1 MPSSAESWIVD
12 WLTVE
17 RLAKY
22 VRAAGGDHARA
33 LAFYEWNARLSA
45 ELLHDLGHLEVGL
58 RNAYDRA
65 LLAHPGIR
73 GGDWIEQASFE
84 QLLPVHRSLDSHGV
98 PQDKNATPRAAI
110 KTARRYARY
119 TAGGR
124 TPRGKVI
131 AELMFGFWTY
141 LSDGLHEKTLWVP
154 ALNRAY
160 RPGTDR
166 VKIHAALTDYEMSG
180 TVSLTTSP
188 CSTAVPRTSA
198 ARSSS
203 SPARSRPTSETRS
216 SARAERRTRSP
227 RVRDWGLRSAEPQG
241 AQGNPRKVPGGASG
255 RSRRLGAF

>member
-166 VKIHAALTDYEMSG
+166 VKIHAALTDLRDVRNRLAHNES
-180 TVSLTTSP
+180 VFDRRPENIRRSL
-188 CSTAVPRTSA
+188 VFV
-198 ARSSS
+198 ARSL
-203 SPARSRPTSETRS
+203 SPDLRDQILSTSRASDAIS
-216 SARAERRTRSP
+216 
-227 RVRDWGLRSAEPQG
+227 VRP
-241 AQGNPRKVPGGASG
+241 
-255 RSRRLGAF
+255 

>member
-17 RLAKY
+17 RLVKY

-166 VKIHAALTDYEMSG
+166 VKIHAALTDLRDVRNRLAHNES
-180 TVSLTTSP
+180 VFDRRPENIRRSL
-188 CSTAVPRTSA
+188 VFV
-198 ARSSS
+198 ARSL
-203 SPARSRPTSETRS
+203 SPDLRDQILSTSRASDAI
-216 SARAERRTRSP
+216 SARP
-227 RVRDWGLRSAEPQG
+227 
-241 AQGNPRKVPGGASG
+241 
-255 RSRRLGAF
+255 

>member
-1 MPSSAESWIVD
+1 MPSSAGPWVVE

-17 RLAKY
+17 RFAKY

-65 LLAHPGIR
+65 LLAHPAIHGR
-73 GGDWIEQASFE
+73 DWIEQATYE
-84 QLLPVHRSLDSHGV
+84 QLLPVHLALDSHGV
-98 PQDKNATPRAAI
+98 PQDKNATPHSAI
-110 KTARRYARY
+110 KAARRYARY
-119 TAGGR
+119 TAGGP

-160 RPGTDR
+160 QPGTDR
-166 VKIHAALTDYEMSG
+166 VKIHDALTDLRDIRNRLAHNES
-180 TVSLTTSP
+180 VFDRRPENIRRSL
-188 CSTAVPRTSA
+188 VFV
-198 ARSSS
+198 ARSL
-203 SPARSRPTSETRS
+203 SPDLRDQIVSTSRAFETI
-216 SARAERRTRSP
+216 SARP
-227 RVRDWGLRSAEPQG
+227 
-241 AQGNPRKVPGGASG
+241 
-255 RSRRLGAF
+255 

>member
-22 VRAAGGDHARA
+22 VRAAGGDHSRA

-166 VKIHAALTDYEMSG
+166 VKIHAALTDLRDVRNRLAHNES
-180 TVSLTTSP
+180 VFDRRPENIRRSL
-188 CSTAVPRTSA
+188 VFV
-198 ARSSS
+198 ARSL
-203 SPARSRPTSETRS
+203 SPDLRDQILSTSRASDAI
-216 SARAERRTRSP
+216 SARP
-227 RVRDWGLRSAEPQG
+227 
-241 AQGNPRKVPGGASG
+241 
-255 RSRRLGAF
+255 